1 MNKIMTLLIICF
13 LIPTLGTQAA
23 TRKKKENKTE
33 QKKQSEYDKLFN
45 TPACKTVKGLITL
58 HKIDGKVYFEFPFS
72 LFGKEMLLG
81 STVEEISD
89 NTEALVGQKPH
100 RPLHIYFTKI
110 DTNVQMRYVYN
121 ASVTNAKD
129 KNIQE
134 AIDKG
139 NIGAIAKMFPVK
151 CWNNDKSAV
160 VFDVTDFL
168 VSDLYEIDPFDPY
181 SASTYGGWIQRI
193 TNFKKDRSFIGDIM
207 AFEDN
212 VSISSHLSFG
222 VTMRALGMFEY
233 QTDKPFSAL
242 VKRSLILLPEKPMQ
256 PRILD
261 PRIGVFYTGKMKFTN
276 DDNGSDVVYYAHRWR
291 VEPKDMEAYKRGELV
306 DVKQPIIFYIDPNFP
321 QMWMKYIRMGVEDW
335 NRAFEEIG
343 LKNVVQTKMFPVD
356 DPEFDPNNIKYT
368 CIRYAP
374 IPVENAMG
382 PSWVDPRSGEILNA
396 SVYIYH
402 NLVSLLYTWRMLQT
416 AAVDP
421 SVRQITLP
429 EEVMG
434 DAIRYVARHEV
445 GHCFGLMHNMAS
457 SNAFPTDSLRSA
469 TFTQKYGTT
478 PSIMDDARFNYV
490 AQPGDLEKGVK
501 LTPPIIGQ
509 YDYYAI
515 KWIYKPIPEAK
526 TAEEEVP
533 TLDRWISE
541 KAGDPIYRYGKQQ
554 IMSRYDPSALEE
566 DLGDDAIKS
575 ATYGLKNLRYVM
587 ENLNEWVAAS
597 DTDLSFRNQM
607 YYAILNQFRTYMG
620 HVTPIIGGIY
630 LNEKYEGDPRPTYQS
645 VPKAEQKRAL
655 QFLLQLQED
664 MSWLDNKEMLKNIPI
679 IGNPGVLFQ
688 QTLISNLIS
697 NASGLG
703 LCISKSEDPYTEEEY
718 LQDIYDYIW
727 KPTQKGVTLKSR
739 EREAQLTFVK
749 SLIKESKLDA
759 GKGKARGSMN
769 ITDNLTLDQWLDQKM
784 FQLYGYVPEQAKLSA
799 DSPEPVQGV
808 GFQRRVK
815 AEFPSIAHV
824 YYNVLMKTKQQL
836 EKAKN
841 TGNTETRNHYAL
853 LLHQINQALKKD

>member
-1 MNKIMTLLIICF
+1 
-13 LIPTLGTQAA
+13 
-23 TRKKKENKTE
+23 
-33 QKKQSEYDKLFN
+33 
-45 TPACKTVKGLITL
+45 
-58 HKIDGKVYFEFPFS
+58 
-72 LFGKEMLLG
+72 
-81 STVEEISD
+81 
-89 NTEALVGQKPH
+89 
-100 RPLHIYFTKI
+100 
-110 DTNVQMRYVYN
+110 
-121 ASVTNAKD
+121 
-129 KNIQE
+129 
-134 AIDKG
+134 
-139 NIGAIAKMFPVK
+139 
-151 CWNNDKSAV
+151 
-160 VFDVTDFL
+160 
-168 VSDLYEIDPFDPY
+168 
-181 SASTYGGWIQRI
+181 
-193 TNFKKDRSFIGDIM
+193 
-207 AFEDN
+207 
-212 VSISSHLSFG
+212 
-222 VTMRALGMFEY
+222 
-233 QTDKPFSAL
+233 
-242 VKRSLILLPEKPMQ
+242 
-256 PRILD
+256 
-261 PRIGVFYTGKMKFTN
+261 
-276 DDNGSDVVYYAHRWR
+276 
-291 VEPKDMEAYKRGELV
+291 
-306 DVKQPIIFYIDPNFP
+306 
-321 QMWMKYIRMGVEDW
+321 
-335 NRAFEEIG
+335 
-343 LKNVVQTKMFPVD
+343 
-356 DPEFDPNNIKYT
+356 
-368 CIRYAP
+368 
-374 IPVENAMG
+374 
-382 PSWVDPRSGEILNA
+382 
-396 SVYIYH
+396 
-402 NLVSLLYTWRMLQT
+402 
-416 AAVDP
+416 
-421 SVRQITLP
+421 
-429 EEVMG
+429 
-434 DAIRYVARHEV
+434 
-445 GHCFGLMHNMAS
+445 MAS

-478 PSIMDDARFNYV
+478 PSIMDYARFNYV